1 MIRADAYTDTK
12 LVVDDRLS
20 NLQKYRVAIVG
31 KTSNDNIFMQ
41 VITLDLVKSLVDD
54 GRANLSDLKQD
65 CVSQIKLNE
74 ELIVI
79 HCDQDHSLSIIQIK
93 ENSALQL
100 IYRITLKEEN
110 TGQLAYSDLVVIRH
124 SKRAF
129 MIFL

>member
-110 TGQLAYSDLVVIRH
+110 TGQLTYSDLVVIRH